1 MDWDKEMILMKE
13 PLKNQNGLALALI
26 IMVFAVVSILA
37 TIGLS
42 VSLSEVRQSVSTE
55 TYEENY
61 YYARSATDTVSND
74 IINMVEDVFTISQ
87 ILASNPSPSA
97 LEVENYNKEK
107 EKVEKI
113 LEGGNVVVSGIG
125 KKDIITVVSS
135 KTNPDGTTSIEIAST
150 YENEGRSSTSKVRLG
165 EITKPA
171 ISMTM
176 SGTSS
181 AIHSWGKTY
190 FGKTPVIVD
199 GSYTYGESFK
209 VKNQPIETKTTN
221 MPIYPATPP
230 AVAYNAPSLP
240 IFDSTENIDNRYNGN
255 HGDIAFANNLN
266 IDTSKGDVIL
276 GFSRI
281 TFQNNKSINVSG
293 TGTAI
298 IYLIESSTLNYN
310 EEKSDKKNKPAT
322 DPYIF
327 NVGNSFTVNNTGPN
341 VETPNIYFIAE
352 AFQKDSPNLLFNIGN
367 STKLHAYF
375 YLPGIKMIAGNTP
388 AGATPDYIGS
398 IWATEIYMDNNM
410 KLKYKKPKSILS
422 MVDGSGTYT
431 VTGEAIKINK
441 ITVGGG
447 TASRI
452 WVK

>member
-1 MDWDKEMILMKE
+1 MKE

-26 IMVFAVVSILA
+26 IMVFAVVSILG

-42 VSLSEVRQSVSTE
+42 VSLSEARQSVSTE

-74 IINMVEDVFTISQ
+74 IINMVEDVFTKSQ

-125 KKDIITVVSS
+125 KKDIVAVVSS

-171 ISMTM
+171 ITMTM

-199 GSYTYGESFK
+199 GKYTYGESFE
-209 VKNQPIETKTTN
+209 VKGTFEYDKTD
-221 MPIYPATPP
+221 MPIYPVDVPS
-230 AVAYNAPSLP
+230 VADDKNDIYK
-240 IFDSTENIDNRYNGN
+240 IIDSTTSINKNYNGY
-255 HGDIAFANNLN
+255 HGDVSFTSSLN
-266 IDTSKGDVIL
+266 IETTTAEPVIL
-276 GFSRI
+276 GFSRMA
-281 TFQNNKSINVSG
+281 FKQNEKINVTGNGEVYIFLFEDSKLDYTIPKDEKKPG
-293 TGTAI
+293 T
-298 IYLIESSTLNYN
+298 
-310 EEKSDKKNKPAT
+310 
-322 DPYIF
+322 PYIF
-327 NVGNSFTVNNTGPN
+327 NVGNSFEVVDNNPS
-341 VETPNIYFIAE
+341 ETPSVYFIAE
-352 AFQKDSPNLLFNIGN
+352 TINKNSPDLVFNIGN
-367 STKLHAYF
+367 ATTIHGYF
-375 YLPGIKMIAGNTP
+375 YLPGVKFVGGNT
-388 AGATPDYIGS
+388 AASKTDYIGS
-398 IWATEIYMDNNM
+398 VWATEISMGNDI
-410 KLKYKKPKSILS
+410 KLKYKKPNKAILP
-422 MVDGSGTYT
+422 MVEGSGVYT
-431 VTGEAIKINK
+431 VTGEAIKLNK
-441 ITVGGG
+441 IDVGGG